1 MEGESYY
8 VLKIIFLVISKKL
21 KDADEVQKMLKTY
34 QKMLNALGL
43 FIPQIAVHSQHSIL
57 LGWHKGFLAHPK
69 CPERNFSA
77 LSK

>member
-1 MEGESYY
+1 
-8 VLKIIFLVISKKL
+8 
-21 KDADEVQKMLKTY
+21 MLKTY